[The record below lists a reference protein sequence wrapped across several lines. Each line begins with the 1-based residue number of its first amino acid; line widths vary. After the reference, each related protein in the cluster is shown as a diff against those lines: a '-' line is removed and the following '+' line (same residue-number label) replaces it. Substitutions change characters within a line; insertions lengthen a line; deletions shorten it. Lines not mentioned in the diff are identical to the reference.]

1 MIDEIALLNR
11 LFQRSRMALSQ
22 RLACKNE
29 KFLAAVKKAGKN
41 PNCIVCSPVVHV
53 TFDEIGEPDDR
64 PMPFQVAIH
73 SQRGFGVLRWDT
85 FEDAVTARGEIADAI
100 PRAKFQSAKDCDLST
115 QAIIDLES
123 LELMITITRN
133 LSLRHAAR
141 MN

>member
-29 KFLAAVKKAGKN
+29 KFLAAVKKAVKN

-73 SQRGFGVLRWDT
+73 SKHGFGVLRWDT
-85 FEDAVTARGEIADAI
+85 FEDAIIAREEMSDAI
-100 PRAKFQSAKDCDLST
+100 PRAKFQPAKDCDLPT

-123 LELMITITRN
+123 LGLMITMTRN
-133 LSLRHAAR
+133 LTLKLAAR
-141 MN
+141 AN